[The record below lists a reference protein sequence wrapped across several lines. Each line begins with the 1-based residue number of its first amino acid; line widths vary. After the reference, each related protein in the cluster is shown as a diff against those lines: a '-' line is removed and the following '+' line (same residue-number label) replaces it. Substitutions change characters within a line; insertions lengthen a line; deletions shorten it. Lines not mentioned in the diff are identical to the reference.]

1 MDKRFLAVV
10 AAAALG
16 IGLAACSEDK
26 VEEVAAAKAPRVY
39 DAETFYMTTTYTTPF
54 VSGGLVFS
62 PDGAAVLITSD
73 ASGIFNAYSV
83 PAAGGA
89 PLALTESTTDSIF
102 AVSWFPAD
110 RRILYAADEGG
121 NELDH
126 LFVRAAD
133 GALRDLTPGDKLKA
147 NFVGWLADGSG
158 LWLTTNERDP
168 KFFDLYRYDVADYSR
183 QLVFQNDAGF
193 SVADVSGDGRW
204 LALVKSRTSADSDV
218 YVADLSAA
226 AVAPVLITEH
236 EGNIAHD
243 VYCFTPDSTSLVY
256 ATDEHGEYSEA
267 WTHALESGE
276 KAVLASAEWDVSDVG
291 FSPAGR
297 YRVVSVNE
305 DASTRVTITDRT
317 TGEVVAL
324 PELPRGNLTRLRFD
338 ASESKLVFRLNADT
352 SPTNIHV
359 VDLAANKQARLTNA
373 LNPAIDQADLVAA
386 TVERYESYDRLK
398 IPGILY
404 KPRTASA
411 ENPVPALVWV
421 HGGPGGQSRVGYS
434 PTIQHL
440 VNHGYAVLAANN
452 RGSSGYGKTF
462 FHLDDR
468 RHGEVDLDDIVAAK
482 TYLQSLEWVDG
493 DKIGI
498 IGGSYG
504 GYMVG
509 AALAFR
515 SGTFEVGV
523 NIFGVMN
530 WVRTLN
536 SIPPWWESFR
546 EALFDEMGDPATD
559 AERHQRISPLF
570 HASNIVTPML
580 VVQGANDP
588 RVLQIESDEIVAAV
602 RANGVA
608 VEYVIFPDEGHG
620 FTKRENRI
628 AASEAY
634 LSFLD
639 QYLKRIAVPAAA
651 AAE

>member
-1 MDKRFLAVV
+1 MYQRFLAIV
-10 AAAALG
+10 AVAGLG

-26 VEEVAAAKAPRVY
+26 VEVAKAPQIY
-39 DAETFYMTTTYTTPF
+39 DAETFYMTTTYTIPF

-62 PDGAAVLITSD
+62 PDGAEVLISSD

-83 PAAGGA
+83 PVGGGA

-102 AVSWFPAD
+102 ALSWFPSD

-126 LFVRAAD
+126 IFVRAED

-158 LWLTTNERDP
+158 FWLTTNERDP

-183 QLVFQNDAGF
+183 QLAFQNDAGF
-193 SVADVSGDGRW
+193 SIADVSGDGRW

-226 AVAPVLITEH
+226 AAEPVLISEH
-236 EGNIAHD
+236 QGNIAYD
-243 VYCFTPDSTSLVY
+243 VYRFTPDSTSLVY
-256 ATDEHGEYSEA
+256 ATDEHGEYFEA
-267 WTHALESGE
+267 WTYALESGQ
-276 KAVLASAEWDVSDVG
+276 KAALASAEWDVSDVG

-305 DASTRVTITDRT
+305 DASTRVTITDQT
-317 TGEVVAL
+317 NGEVVAL

-338 ASESKLVFRLNADT
+338 ASESKLAFRLNADT

-359 VDLAANKQARLTNA
+359 VDLVANTQVQLTNA
-373 LNPAIDQADLVAA
+373 LNPAIDQADLVPA
-386 TVERYESYDRLK
+386 TVERYESYDGLK
-398 IPGILY
+398 IPGILF
-404 KPRTASA
+404 KPKTASA

-434 PTIQHL
+434 PRIQHL
-440 VNHGYAVLAANN
+440 VNHGYAVFAANN

-468 RHGEVDLDDIVAAK
+468 KHGEVDLDDIVEAK

-493 DKIGI
+493 EKIGI

-559 AERHQRISPLF
+559 AERHRRISPLF

-588 RVLQIESDEIVAAV
+588 RVLQIESDEIVEAV
-602 RANGVA
+602 RANGVP
-608 VEYVIFPDEGHG
+608 VEYLIFPDEGHG

-639 QYLKRIAVPAAA
+639 QYLKGIAVPAAQ

>member
-1 MDKRFLAVV
+1 MHKRFLAIV
-10 AAAALG
+10 AVAGLG

-26 VEEVAAAKAPRVY
+26 VEVAKAPQTY
-39 DAETFYMTTTYTTPF
+39 DAETFYMTITYTIPF

-62 PDGAAVLITSD
+62 PDGSEVLISSD

-83 PAAGGA
+83 PAAGG
-89 PLALTESTTDSIF
+89 PPVALTESTTDSIF
-102 AVSWFPAD
+102 ALSWFPAD
-110 RRILYAADEGG
+110 RRILYTADEGG

-126 LFVRAAD
+126 IFVRGED
-133 GALRDLTPGDKLKA
+133 GALRDLTPGDELKA

-158 LWLTTNERDP
+158 FWLTTNERDP
-168 KFFDLYRYDVADYSR
+168 KFFDLYRYDATDYSR
-183 QLVFQNDAGF
+183 RLVFQNEAGF
-193 SVADVSGDGRW
+193 SIADVSGDGRW

-226 AVAPVLITEH
+226 AVEPVLITGH
-236 EGNIAHD
+236 QGNIAYD
-243 VYCFTPDSTSLVY
+243 VYRFSPDSTSLVY
-256 ATDEHGEYSEA
+256 ATDEHGEYFEA
-267 WTHALESGE
+267 WTYALASGE

-305 DASTRVTITDRT
+305 DASTRVTITDQT
-317 TGEVVAL
+317 NGEVVAL

-338 ASESKLVFRLNADT
+338 ASERKLVFRLNADT

-359 VDLAANKQARLTNA
+359 VDLAANVQVQLTNA
-373 LNPAIDQADLVAA
+373 LNPAIDQADLVPA
-386 TVERYESYDRLK
+386 TVERYESYDGLK
-398 IPGILY
+398 IPGILF
-404 KPRTASA
+404 KPKTASA
-411 ENPVPALVWV
+411 ENKVPALVWV

-434 PTIQHL
+434 ATIQHL
-440 VNHGYAVLAANN
+440 VNHGYAIFAANN

-468 RHGEVDLDDIVAAK
+468 KHGEVDLDDIVEAK

-493 DKIGI
+493 EKIGI

-515 SGTFEVGV
+515 SGTFDVGV

-588 RVLQIESDEIVAAV
+588 RVLQIESDEIVEAV
-602 RANGVA
+602 RANGVP
-608 VEYVIFPDEGHG
+608 VEYLIFPDEGHG

-634 LSFLD
+634 LAFLD
-639 QYLKRIAVPAAA
+639 RYLKGIAE
-651 AAE
+651 AEEETGE

>member
-1 MDKRFLAVV
+1 MYQRFLAIV
-10 AAAALG
+10 AVAGLG

-26 VEEVAAAKAPRVY
+26 VEEAKAPQTY
-39 DAETFYMTTTYTTPF
+39 DAETFYMTTTYTIPF

-62 PDGAAVLITSD
+62 PDGAEVLITSD
-73 ASGIFNAYSV
+73 ANGIFNAYSV
-83 PAAGGA
+83 SAAGGA

-102 AVSWFPAD
+102 ALSWFPSD
-110 RRILYAADEGG
+110 RRILYTADEGG

-126 LFVRAAD
+126 IFVRAED
-133 GALRDLTPGDKLKA
+133 GALRDLTPGEELKA

-158 LWLTTNERDP
+158 FWLTTNERDP
-168 KFFDLYRYDVADYSR
+168 KFFDLYRYDAADYSR
-183 QLVFQNDAGF
+183 QLVFENTGF
-193 SVADVSGDGRW
+193 LIADVSGDGRW

-226 AVAPVLITEH
+226 AAEPVLITEH
-236 EGNIAHD
+236 QGNIAYD
-243 VYCFTPDSTSLVY
+243 VYRFTPDSTRLVY
-256 ATDEHGEYSEA
+256 ATDEHGEYFEA
-267 WTHALESGE
+267 WSYALDTGA
-276 KAVLASAEWDVSDVG
+276 KAVLAKAEWDVSDVG

-305 DASTRVTITDRT
+305 DASTRVTIIDQDS
-317 TGEVVAL
+317 GEEVAL
-324 PELPRGNLTRLRFD
+324 PALPRGNLTRLRFD
-338 ASESKLVFRLNADT
+338 AAESKLAFRLNADT

-359 VDLAANKQARLTNA
+359 VDLAANTQVQLTNA
-373 LNPAIDQADLVAA
+373 LNPAIDQADLVPA
-386 TVERYESYDRLK
+386 TVERYESYDGLK

-404 KPRTASA
+404 KPKTASA
-411 ENPVPALVWV
+411 ENPAPALVWV

-434 PTIQHL
+434 ATIQHL
-440 VNHGYAVLAANN
+440 VNHGYAVFAANN

-468 RHGEVDLDDIVAAK
+468 KHGEVDLDDIVEAK
-482 TYLQSLEWVDG
+482 AYLQSLEWVDG
-493 DKIGI
+493 EKIGI

-559 AERHQRISPLF
+559 AERHRRISPLF

-588 RVLQIESDEIVAAV
+588 RVLQIESDEIVEAV
-602 RANGVA
+602 RANGVP
-608 VEYVIFPDEGHG
+608 VEYLIFPDEGHG

-639 QYLKRIAVPAAA
+639 QYLKGIAVPAAE

>member
-1 MDKRFLAVV
+1 MHKRFLAIV
-10 AAAALG
+10 AVAGLG

-26 VEEVAAAKAPRVY
+26 VEEVAAKAPQTY
-39 DAETFYMTTTYTTPF
+39 DAETFYMTTTYTIPF
-54 VSGGLVFS
+54 VSGGIVFS
-62 PDGAAVLITSD
+62 PDGSEVLISSD

-89 PLALTESTTDSIF
+89 PLALTASTTDSIF
-102 AVSWFPAD
+102 ALSWFPSD
-110 RRILYAADEGG
+110 RRILYTADEGG

-126 LFVRAAD
+126 IFVRAED
-133 GALRDLTPGDKLKA
+133 GSLRDLTPGDKLKA

-158 LWLTTNERDP
+158 FWLTTNERDP
-168 KFFDLYRYDVADYSR
+168 KFFDLYRYDAADYSR
-183 QLVFQNDAGF
+183 QLVFENAGF
-193 SVADVSGDGRW
+193 SLADVSGDGRW
-204 LALVKSRTSADSDV
+204 LALVKPRTRADSDV
-218 YVADLSAA
+218 HVVDLSAESVEA
-226 AVAPVLITEH
+226 VLITGH

-243 VYCFTPDSTSLVY
+243 VYGFTPDSASLVF
-256 ATDEHGEYSEA
+256 ATNEHSEYFEA
-267 WTHALESGE
+267 WTYALEGGE
-276 KAVLASAEWDVSDVG
+276 KEVLASAAWDVSDIS
-291 FSPAGR
+291 FSPGGR
-297 YRVVSVNE
+297 YRVVSINE
-305 DASTRVTITDRT
+305 DASTSVTIIDQTN
-317 TGEVVAL
+317 GEEVVL
-324 PELPRGNLTRLRFD
+324 PALPRGNLTRIRFD
-338 ASESKLVFRLNADT
+338 ASESKLAFRLNADT

-359 VDLAANKQARLTNA
+359 VDLSANSQIQLTNA
-373 LNPAIDQADLVAA
+373 LNPAIDQADLVRA
-386 TVERYESYDRLK
+386 TVERYESFDGLK

-404 KPRTASA
+404 KPKTASL

-434 PTIQHL
+434 PRIQHL
-440 VNHGYAVLAANN
+440 VNHGYAVFAANN

-462 FHLDDR
+462 YELDNR
-468 RHGEVDLDDIVAAK
+468 KHGEVDLDDIVEAK
-482 TYLQSLEWVDG
+482 AYLKSLGWVDG
-493 DKIGI
+493 EKIGI

-546 EALFDEMGDPATD
+546 ESLFDEMGDPATD
-559 AERHQRISPLF
+559 AERHRRISPLF

-588 RVLQIESDEIVAAV
+588 RVLQIESDEIVEAV
-602 RANGVA
+602 RANGVP

-628 AASEAY
+628 KASEAY
-634 LSFLD
+634 LAFLD
-639 QYLKRIAVPAAA
+639 RYLKGTA
-651 AAE
+651 AAEEEAGE